1 MKKTTLLIMMLSLA
15 SALTLKAQNTDVS
28 GIDNVLYI
36 TPFSVEP
43 GTTSLE
49 LQVSMK
55 NTAAIRG
62 FQCDLVLPEGVTPV
76 VEDDIISCWF
86 EDRAPTYKQGKN
98 SLNYHSL
105 DATLQEDGSCR
116 FLSGATQDKVF
127 DGNDGVLFVLQVN
140 IAANMAEGD
149 YPIVMKNIKL
159 SESDISKSYS
169 TDEVKSTMTI
179 GTPTAIN
186 GVSAKKAV
194 KGVYNV
200 AGQQTDGIQ
209 KGINIVDGKK
219 VMVK

>member
-1 MKKTTLLIMMLSLA
+1 MKKTALFILMLCMG

-86 EDRAPTYKQGKN
+86 EDRAPTYQKGKN
-98 SLNYHSL
+98 YLNYHSL

-140 IAANMAEGD
+140 IAANMAQGE
-149 YPIVMKNIKL
+149 YPIILKNIKL
-159 SESDISKSYS
+159 SESDISIFYS
-169 TDEVKSTMTI
+169 TEEVKSTMTY
-179 GTPTAIN
+179 GTPTVIKN
-186 GVSAKKAV
+186 LSASKQT
-194 KGVYNV
+194 KGIYNV
-200 AGQQTDGIQ
+200 AGQQTNMQ
-209 KGINIVDGKK
+209 KGINIVNGSK

>member
-1 MKKTTLLIMMLSLA
+1 MKKTALFILMLCMG

-86 EDRAPTYKQGKN
+86 EDRAPTYQKGKN
-98 SLNYHSL
+98 YLNYHSL

-127 DGNDGVLFVLQVN
+127 DGNDGVLFILEVK
-140 IAANMAEGD
+140 IAGNMAQGE
-149 YPIVMKNIKL
+149 YPIILKNIKL
-159 SESDISKSYS
+159 SESDISIFYS
-169 TDEVKSTMTI
+169 TEEVKSTMTY
-179 GTPTAIN
+179 GTPTVIKN
-186 GVSAKKAV
+186 LSASKQT
-194 KGVYNV
+194 KGIYNV
-200 AGQQTDGIQ
+200 AGQQTNMQ
-209 KGINIVDGKK
+209 KGINIVNGSK